1 MTPSPTKSSLDL
13 SVVIPIYNER
23 ENLVPLEEKLNE
35 TLSSLDLDYEIVLVD
50 DGSQDGSGD
59 MIGKLQQHNPHL
71 RLIRF
76 SENFGQSAAFM
87 AGFRAARGRIIIT
100 MDADLQNDPADIPLL
115 LEKTGEFDVVCGW
128 RHERNDPWIKKISS
142 KIANAVRNKL
152 SQETIADTGCSLKAF
167 RRECFDPLILFNGMH
182 RFFPTLMKMEGF
194 TVTCPGRRSGGSFG
208 GGNTAIAAVPKPKE
222 VPTLATTPRPA
233 NIQAQGNP
241 RSPVVCAKRPRR
253 PRAVH
258 GLGTPIPRR
267 VAAPSRQS

>member
-1 MTPSPTKSSLDL
+1 MNPPQAKKSLDL

-35 TLSSLDLDYEIVLVD
+35 TLARLNLDYEIILVD
-50 DGSQDGSGD
+50 DGSQDGSGEL
-59 MIGKLQQHNPHL
+59 ICKLQKHNPHL

-76 SENFGQSAAFM
+76 AGNFGQSAAFM
-87 AGFRAARGRIIIT
+87 AGFRAAHGETIIT

-142 KIANAVRNKL
+142 KIANAVRNRL

-167 RRECFDPLILFNGMH
+167 RRECIAPLVLFNGMH

-194 TVTCPGRRSGGSFG
+194 TVTEVKVRHHSRLHGQSKYNIRNRLWSSWNDLMGVRWLKKRRL
-208 GGNTAIAAVPKPKE
+208 NYHIIE
-222 VPTLATTPRPA
+222 E
-233 NIQAQGNP
+233 N
-241 RSPVVCAKRPRR
+241 
-253 PRAVH
+253 
-258 GLGTPIPRR
+258 
-267 VAAPSRQS
+267 